1 MRAVW
6 GGQRARASV
15 FSLGITSSRKHALQ
29 RNAKWNFSHS
39 CCFRC
44 SLPDTGAHKCLWNV
58 HTWVEN
64 PLFSGVESI
73 PCFVDFVCLFYA
85 TRQSDKSNSL
95 TRTTQFAPPEGQLY
109 PSVSPRLHT
118 SVDLP
123 RFFFF
128 AGCKFCFAFCVATE
142 GHLLAFV
149 ISRPKASF
157 FFFFFSQCERVSSNK
172 SKTWSSLCLLQ
183 NALCRE
189 PKRLQ
194 LQSVSYT
201 TLSTFFPLKW
211 FGPQT
216 LTGWGEAISVLQT
229 WEPEPRVHPF
239 VMGNR
244 LSWTV
249 IDFLEGSWYF
259 EGIYFDWI
267 SDKPSVVESQGKST
281 KKVYGS

>member
-6 GGQRARASV
+6 GGRRARASV
-15 FSLGITSSRKHALQ
+15 FSLGITSSRKHALK

-44 SLPDTGAHKCLWNV
+44 SLLERGAHKCLWNV

-64 PLFSGVESI
+64 PFFSGVESI
-73 PCFVDFVCLFYA
+73 PCFVDVGSRTKVTLWHV
-85 TRQSDKSNSL
+85 RLNLRHLKGNSIRL
-95 TRTTQFAPPEGQLY
+95 LAHGCTPP
-109 PSVSPRLHT
+109 ST
-118 SVDLP
+118 SHA
-123 RFFFF
+123 FFFF

-239 VMGNR
+239 IMGNR

>member
-1 MRAVW
+1 M
-6 GGQRARASV
+6 
-15 FSLGITSSRKHALQ
+15 
-29 RNAKWNFSHS
+29 
-39 CCFRC
+39 
-44 SLPDTGAHKCLWNV
+44 
-58 HTWVEN
+58 
-64 PLFSGVESI
+64 
-73 PCFVDFVCLFYA
+73 
-85 TRQSDKSNSL
+85 QSEISL
-95 TRTTQFAPPEGQLY
+95 TVVAFDAPCLIEE
-109 PSVSPRLHT
+109 RT
-118 SVDLP
+118 SVCGMCTHELRTLYSQASNP
-123 RFFFF
+123 SPVLWTLFACFMQQGSRTKVTLWHVRLNLRHLKGNSIRLLAHGCTPPSTSHAFFFF